1 MAPWYEEAEF
11 YHIYPIGLTGAP
23 RKNESEGT
31 VHRFSTLEQWLP
43 HIADL
48 GCTAIYHNA
57 FDLDN
62 VFLRQAICL
71 LIGSAQFVVEPE
83 PVPLPWNPESAAVFA
98 CLRPFDRSLPLQ
110 RSPVPVP
117 VHRRTGGDDRHILHL
132 SRHKIRKT
140 GRKSLSA
147 EEVSG
152 FHSHL

>member
-1 MAPWYEEAEF
+1 MSAAVIKTEASQKRRNF
-11 YHIYPIGLTGAP
+11 ISKFLIY
-23 RKNESEGT
+23 
-31 VHRFSTLEQWLP
+31 F
-43 HIADL
+43 
-48 GCTAIYHNA
+48 
-57 FDLDN
+57 F
-62 VFLRQAICL
+62 

-83 PVPLPWNPESAAVFA
+83 PVPLPWNPESAAVFT

-117 VHRRTGGDDRHILHL
+117 VHRRTGSDDRHILHL